1 MGHRVALVLA
11 CAASAAG
18 FCAVP
23 LGRHSPACAA
33 RVAARTELL
42 TMKKPFLSR
51 GSFRKWEKA
60 ATLADEGGAVDLSS
74 GVTGTIP
81 VEFFHGNESIKT
93 MAFAGQE
100 LSAVAA
106 QSGQYIKYQC
116 KKGQCGTC
124 EVRVDGKWIRTC
136 VSQVPYVEPGQ
147 TYKVQVKSSMKQ
159 AKSSSRF
166 YSFRSIFAGMKNNIM
181 GMVGFVREGRKS
193 QGRFEERINGEEELM
208 RLVAEKKKAKAA
220 AAEKSR

>member
-1 MGHRVALVLA
+1 MARITLLLA

-60 ATLADEGGAVDLSS
+60 AVGLLPLAQHHRLAPARSLTAPCPCQTLADQGGAADLSS

-81 VEFFHGNESIKT
+81 VEFFHGNELIKT

-100 LSAVAA
+100 LSAVRAIRWPTLRRSRA
-106 QSGQYIKYQC
+106 HALSRDLAG
-116 KKGQCGTC
+116 CGAIGP
-124 EVRVDGKWIRTC
+124 VH
-136 VSQVPYVEPGQ
+136 QVP
-147 TYKVQVKSSMKQ
+147 VQE
-159 AKSSSRF
+159 
-166 YSFRSIFAGMKNNIM
+166 GP
-181 GMVGFVREGRKS
+181 VRHVRG
-193 QGRFEERINGEEELM
+193 
-208 RLVAEKKKAKAA
+208 A
-220 AAEKSR
+220 